1 MGRVDWVPLVGEH
14 TCLKVAI
21 SQQLGEATGG
31 NNSAKVT
38 PHVKDQRVRVDMTCP
53 DGSAYTV
60 DAWTDERGRFS
71 GTFSLYPRRKIRE
84 PEEPVA
90 KGQHS
95 HSVYAFQAHIL
106 YASQIAPTD
115 SNIVVW
121 QKTDDDGKDLDQTLD
136 REPQVEPTLARSAV
150 MRRARPMKEVRH

>member
-1 MGRVDWVPLVGEH
+1 VGRVNWVPLVGEH

-31 NNSAKVT
+31 NNSANVT

-53 DGSAYTV
+53 DGSTYTV

-121 QKTDDDGKDLDQTLD
+121 QKTGDDGKGLDQTLD